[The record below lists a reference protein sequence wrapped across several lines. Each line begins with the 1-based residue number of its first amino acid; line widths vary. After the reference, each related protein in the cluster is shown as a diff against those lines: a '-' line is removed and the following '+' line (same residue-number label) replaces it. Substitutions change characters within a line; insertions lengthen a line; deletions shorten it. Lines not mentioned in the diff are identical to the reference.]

1 MPQCSFKRKGL
12 VVLCTVLCFSST
24 AAQKVLR
31 KTLVDS
37 HVSRIVIDVENC
49 YKVNLETTAS
59 DELQINASMEGE
71 YSTDLVVN
79 LETQG
84 KSILVST
91 GFHPNFSIPND
102 KLSAHKVISIA
113 LDIQVPNYKEVVV
126 YGTNSYV
133 EAKGDY
139 RKLSVKLSDGD
150 CKIVDVGETVDVTTQ
165 KGDIW
170 LTTKSGVVEAISDYG
185 KVFKNSLPKGDKHYV
200 LQSKEGN
207 IYLNKTK

>member
-1 MPQCSFKRKGL
+1 MK
-12 VVLCTVLCFSST
+12 
-24 AAQKVLR
+24 

-37 HVSRIVIDVENC
+37 HVSRIVIDVKNC
-49 YKVNLETTAS
+49 YQVNLETTSS
-59 DELQINASMEGE
+59 DELRINASMEGE

-79 LETQG
+79 LETEG

-91 GFHPNFSIPND
+91 GFHPNFIFPND

-113 LDIQVPNYKEVVV
+113 LHIEVPEYKEVVV
-126 YGTNSYV
+126 YGTNSHV

-139 RKLSVKLSDGD
+139 RKLTVRLSDGD

-170 LTTKSGVVEAISDYG
+170 LSTASGVVEAASDYG
-185 KVFKNSLPKGDKHYV
+185 KVFNKDFPKGDKHYM